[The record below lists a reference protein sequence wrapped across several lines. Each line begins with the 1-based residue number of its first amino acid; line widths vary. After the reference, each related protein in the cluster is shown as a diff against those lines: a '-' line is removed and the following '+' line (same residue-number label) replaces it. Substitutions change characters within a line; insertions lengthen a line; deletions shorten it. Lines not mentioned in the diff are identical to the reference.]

1 MKSNTSEYIPYDSV
15 SYNFIIVKGQ
25 EEYPYINGTGFFV
38 HFPPYEDIFYITA
51 RHCFRTKDDML
62 ITELESLQIP
72 FSMGE
77 GYTPKE
83 LNKKIPFSYTL
94 TGKNIEDDEN
104 EDIIVFV
111 VDFEAISSEE
121 YNILKKRALRL
132 QHQDDL
138 NNMLKILCDKNE
150 NIRTVGFPK
159 AYSGVNYDFMQVTA
173 QPRGY
178 YGKIKDNSKFKD
190 RYGFENVNWKDKEYN
205 GFSGSPIL
213 GLFPTLSENMKVNIQ
228 PIPLGVL
235 VTATSSRG
243 EFISINFATNLIANY
258 LIQKFKIDEPI

>member
-15 SYNFIIVKGQ
+15 SYNFIVIK
-25 EEYPYINGTGFFV
+25 EHEDYPYINGTGFFV
-38 HFPPYEDIFYITA
+38 HFPPYEHIFYITA
-51 RHCFRTKDDML
+51 RHCFRTDDDML
-62 ITELESLQIP
+62 IPEIESLQIAFSIKEGLTSKDLSKKVP
-72 FSMGE
+72 FSC
-77 GYTPKE
+77 
-83 LNKKIPFSYTL
+83 IL
-94 TGKNIEDDEN
+94 TGRDIKDDEN
-104 EDIIVFV
+104 EDIIIFV
-111 VDFEAISSEE
+111 VDNDDITMEE

-138 NNMLKILCDKNE
+138 NNMLKILCDNNE
-150 NIRTVGFPK
+150 NIRTIGFPK
-159 AYSGVNYDFMQVTA
+159 AYLEIDYDSMQVTA

-178 YGKIKDNSKFKD
+178 YGKIRDNSNFRD

-213 GLFPTLSENMKVNIQ
+213 GLFPTLLENMKVDIQ
-228 PIPLGVL
+228 LIPLGVL

-258 LIQKFKIDEPI
+258 LRQELKIDEPI